1 MFNTY
6 ECDYCKETTSQH
18 NEIILDGVEDIY
30 VLEVCNKCY
39 EILDDYFPPE
49 DVDEMFSSKI

>member
-18 NEIILDGVEDIY
+18 NEVILDGTNDIY
-30 VLEVCNKCY
+30 VLEVCNKCC
-39 EILDDYFPPE
+39 ELLNDYFPPE
-49 DVDEMFSSKI
+49 DADEMFS